1 MGTIPEDFTEFLH
14 WVKDTSEKCWADDSN
29 TDDWSYK
36 ARWQGLTEDEID
48 ETEKKYQISF
58 TPEHRAF
65 LRILHTLDRKEKI
78 EYTDGFGEEA
88 EQITEETSFFINWM
102 EDDEEIRQKLVWP
115 FQQVLRDVLHEE
127 QPFWKNSWGSRPGT
141 KEEIIR
147 VFTEIYKRSPPLIPI
162 NSHRFV
168 VSDPNLKH
176 RPVLSI
182 WGTDTIVYGWTL
194 RTYIL
199 NEIGAQYLGTT
210 EPVFDEEEQEF
221 YPECTPE
228 ARKIHEDDYRYDSS
242 KTIPFW
248 QEIILSF
255 NTGWSSFGM
264 QSPPNPYLESLKKSI
279 SGTADGNNK
288 ED

>member
-1 MGTIPEDFTEFLH
+1 MGTIPEDFTAFLY

-29 TDDWSYK
+29 ADDWSYK
-36 ARWQGLTEDEID
+36 ARWQGLTQGQID
-48 ETEKKYQISF
+48 ETEQKYQISF
-58 TPEHRAF
+58 APEHRAF

-78 EYTDGFGEEA
+78 EYTDGFEEEA
-88 EQITEETSFFINWM
+88 EQITQENSFFINWL

-115 FQQVLRDVLHEE
+115 FQEVLRDVLHEE
-127 QPFWKNSWGSRPGT
+127 HPFWKNSWGIRPDT
-141 KEEIIR
+141 KEEIVK
-147 VFTEIYKRSPPLIPI
+147 VFTEIYKQSPPLIPI
-162 NSHRFV
+162 YSHRFM

-182 WGTDTIVYGWTL
+182 WGTDTIVYGWTF

-199 NEIGAQYLGTT
+199 NEIGPQYLGTT
-210 EPVFDEEEQEF
+210 EPIFDEEYQEF
-221 YPECTPE
+221 YPEFTAE
-228 ARKIHEDDYRYDSS
+228 ARKIREDDYKYDAS

-248 QEIILSF
+248 REIILSY

-264 QSPPNPYLESLKKSI
+264 QSPPNPHLESLKKSMLNP
-279 SGTADGNNK
+279 AHGNDK